1 MVFTGAKR
9 DRGMTKALAPAK
21 PETGYQRPGTSFP
34 SNKSRLMHGYMVHIL
49 HSIYSYPSSTSHYFT
64 LLHLFLL
71 TCFRGA
77 PDPARGTLEAL
88 DGGTHGGLQLQDRR
102 GFLVSGIH
110 CLGIPH
116 CIIAHVSRNETQ
128 EVQGA
133 LNKQMMEPEMDI
145 NNK

>member
-1 MVFTGAKR
+1 
-9 DRGMTKALAPAK
+9 
-21 PETGYQRPGTSFP
+21 
-34 SNKSRLMHGYMVHIL
+34 
-49 HSIYSYPSSTSHYFT
+49 
-64 LLHLFLL
+64 
-71 TCFRGA
+71 
-77 PDPARGTLEAL
+77 LEAL

-116 CIIAHVSRNETQ
+116 CIIAHVSRNKTH

-145 NNK
+145 NRCNTLD